1 MRQHYGDCGYPDIRG
16 EAKPYIAGS
25 ISQKTEE
32 DPHPKPGFA
41 MSGNRGEE
49 QRTEQCPQSARCH
62 EQAHTQ
68 HGTALVIGPSWVLFT
83 VMGPRYFPV
92 RAQGIDAQRRGIA
105 GSSLLMT

>member
-16 EAKPYIAGS
+16 EAKPYVAGS

-49 QRTEQCPQSARCH
+49 QRAEQCSQSSRCH
-62 EQAHTQ
+62 QQAHTQ
-68 HGTALVIGPSWVLFT
+68 HGAAL
-83 VMGPRYFPV
+83 R
-92 RAQGIDAQRRGIA
+92 IDSMPAHRELTLPDRCEQDQTWIDDHLSCMITHARG
-105 GSSLLMT
+105 LV